1 MSAILR
7 IRDENG
13 NETIIP
19 AIKGDKGD
27 KGDPGQNGE
36 DGKDGKDGATVAEV
50 IAAQKTEEWVF
61 TLRSDGSQVTKK
73 VVLAE

>member
-7 IRDENG
+7 VRDENG

-19 AIKGDKGD
+19 AIKGD

>member
-7 IRDENG
+7 VRDENG

-19 AIKGDKGD
+19 AIKGD

-50 IAAQKTEEWVF
+50 IAALKTEEWVF
-61 TLRSDGSQVTKK
+61 TLRSDGSPVTKK